1 MILYAEL
8 QTYQSFSPFS
18 MMDSAGWKQ
27 ENLRLSKT
35 VIQLYYEDD
44 FHHQDQYEMLILGAI
59 ASPPK
64 SNPKDERSQLK

>member
-44 FHHQDQYEMLILGAI
+44 FYHQDQYEMLILGAI
-59 ASPPK
+59 QETKLPGCFTTKIK
-64 SNPKDERSQLK
+64 S